1 MYNATRNRSSDVRY
15 IGPGLRVSS
24 GCLVDKTMVA
34 AVNDNEA
41 IASVLKSNQEY
52 SHHSAKDRCNA
63 KMMLNF

>member
-1 MYNATRNRSSDVRY
+1 MYNATRNRSSGTIY
-15 IGPGLRVSS
+15 WPKPMVSS

-41 IASVLKSNQEY
+41 IVSIL
-52 SHHSAKDRCNA
+52 